1 MRDFPVKERLAQLD
15 RIQDKE
21 SYSEWFN
28 DLASSQLGD
37 KWPEI
42 ARNMNVPNTVNI
54 RVNTLKA
61 SPEEVLEE
69 LETHHIEVHPH
80 PVFEMLFTSK
90 DVLD

>member
-42 ARNMNVPNTVNI
+42 ARNMNVLITVNI

-61 SPEEVLEE
+61 SLRIVRRGK
-69 LETHHIEVHPH
+69 HHISVHPYSK
-80 PVFEMLFTSK
+80 MLPRRTS
-90 DVLD
+90 